1 MKTKKKQLNFNKNKI
16 TSCNKFLNKNKEVI
30 IFNHIEDLY
39 NKINNKCKNINFK
52 NNVNLSKIREQ
63 TLDKLKTKKGNIQFL
78 LNSIFSNLQ
87 YYNVSGFNLTKLIK
101 NVYHEI
107 KSTTLDKKKWH
118 KANLNL
124 LEIINNYS
132 IDNLSLPTFSI
143 ILMSEEY
150 DLNMMNSNNNS
161 NQNEFKTIYNNK
173 YIDTSKNFIKNEE
186 QIYHTYYDIK
196 IKSDNCRIVNIHSGS
211 GLNQDNLINKI
222 KDFLIRF
229 PKKKNQYL
237 ILGGDSN
244 IYYNRGETK
253 DENKLSNGGIKNINK
268 LIEKLFSINYI
279 TLISKYI
286 IFKTRPFNF
295 FNNAQTAFKNGDE
308 LVETMI
314 LCIPLD
320 LYLKYKNNNEFF
332 FDKKNYF
339 ISIDEKNNMKKVKI
353 EDFYEYKL
361 NAFQGTE
368 YITKTGKLNVS
379 YNDIFN
385 YNNGGTLISDHIP
398 IYLDLGDTRILYANN
413 ASLIGSRGIN
423 NNMNNKKLW
432 KSDLLLLNKDQSA
445 NKVNKNIKYL
455 DKLSI
460 SLLKII
466 LKNNLSLINKLN
478 IKYDRIK
485 YNKLNDKE
493 KLRYLTNLQICI
505 V

>member
-1 MKTKKKQLNFNKNKI
+1 
-16 TSCNKFLNKNKEVI
+16 
-30 IFNHIEDLY
+30 
-39 NKINNKCKNINFK
+39 
-52 NNVNLSKIREQ
+52 
-63 TLDKLKTKKGNIQFL
+63 
-78 LNSIFSNLQ
+78 
-87 YYNVSGFNLTKLIK
+87 
-101 NVYHEI
+101 
-107 KSTTLDKKKWH
+107 
-118 KANLNL
+118 
-124 LEIINNYS
+124 
-132 IDNLSLPTFSI
+132 
-143 ILMSEEY
+143 
-150 DLNMMNSNNNS
+150 
-161 NQNEFKTIYNNK
+161 
-173 YIDTSKNFIKNEE
+173 
-186 QIYHTYYDIK
+186 
-196 IKSDNCRIVNIHSGS
+196 
-211 GLNQDNLINKI
+211 
-222 KDFLIRF
+222 
-229 PKKKNQYL
+229 
-237 ILGGDSN
+237 
-244 IYYNRGETK
+244 
-253 DENKLSNGGIKNINK
+253 
-268 LIEKLFSINYI
+268 
-279 TLISKYI
+279 
-286 IFKTRPFNF
+286 
-295 FNNAQTAFKNGDE
+295 
-308 LVETMI
+308 MI

-368 YITKTGKLNVS
+368 HITKTGKLNVS